1 MTDNDLMTDIL
12 DSLINAVAELGFER
26 ARDAIRSYG
35 DEANPDQDDWE
46 PALIDM
52 IETAVGVAADAS
64 GEDGNDRWLSLGPE
78 PGFSIRW
85 AWSGDAGDEFADMV
99 MATVARSLGRAMP

>member
-1 MTDNDLMTDIL
+1 MNDDRITEALTD
-12 DSLINAVAELGFER
+12 LIEAVSALGFER
-26 ARDAIRSYG
+26 ARDAISAYRN
-35 DEANPDQDDWE
+35 DPNEDAADWH
-46 PALIDM
+46 AAFIDM

-85 AWSGDAGDEFADMV
+85 AWSGDADDEFADMV